1 MNKEIFF
8 YICISLFGVFISS
21 VSQVLLMKAAQ
32 QRYKSYLYEYLN
44 LRVISAYSIFFIST
58 FLAIYAYKAIPLS
71 MGPMLEATSYI
82 YVTFF
87 AVVLFKEK
95 VNLRKIISLVLI
107 VSGICISCLQF

>member
-1 MNKEIFF
+1 MNKEISF